1 MILFSHQNWHL
12 DWSLRKHLQQ
22 EYRIQGWAIIQFL
35 RIVAFTTVVI
45 LYEVHNLYSYAEVAE
60 DFISPEHFKQC
71 FWLTQEFCYLLEIH
85 TNCEDKLQMKNV
97 FYHIVKDAG
106 TIVKASRF
114 SLANPKGSRDALPLH
129 SESELLAAVQT
140 LQAKFLWTLRI
151 MLLNLFFFF

>member
-1 MILFSHQNWHL
+1 
-12 DWSLRKHLQQ
+12 
-22 EYRIQGWAIIQFL
+22 
-35 RIVAFTTVVI
+35 
-45 LYEVHNLYSYAEVAE
+45 
-60 DFISPEHFKQC
+60 
-71 FWLTQEFCYLLEIH
+71 
-85 TNCEDKLQMKNV
+85 MKNV

-151 MLLNLFFFF
+151 MLLNLFFFFKFHWTFKSTLTCISSVYRH

>member
-1 MILFSHQNWHL
+1 M
-12 DWSLRKHLQQ
+12 
-22 EYRIQGWAIIQFL
+22 
-35 RIVAFTTVVI
+35 
-45 LYEVHNLYSYAEVAE
+45 YSYAEVAE